1 MKKII
6 SPILLLMLLITSTNS
21 FSSEQDSYG
30 SQVGEKALNGFTN
43 MTTAIIEIPK
53 NIINSSNDAGL
64 FLGLPGGLIKG
75 IINTVGR
82 TLVGVTDLITAPIP
96 THPIAMPAYVWD
108 KFDID
113 TSYNDEFRLKASN
126 IDD

>member
-1 MKKII
+1 MSPLI
-6 SPILLLMLLITSTNS
+6 SHAD
-21 FSSEQDSYG
+21 EQQSYG

-43 MTTAIIEIPK
+43 MTTAIIELPK

-75 IINTVGR
+75 IINTVSR

-96 THPIAMPAYVWD
+96 TKPIAMPAYAWD

-113 TSYNDEFRLKASN
+113 TSYGKIFQLEE
-126 IDD
+126 